1 MKEDEEKNL
10 ADISLT
16 NKNKF
21 QKINIINEKP
31 EKENNELNDNNS
43 SKSNISKINFSE
55 ISIKENEDQEQENYM
70 ESQLALLYDIFL
82 NSYSKKVFADLIK
95 DIEEKEILLYSNS
108 IMSFKIMILK
118 IKCLIKT
125 LMIEYNNILQSKVQ
139 HFNELDTIVLKIQN
153 EFKKISSM
161 VINNNSYEHE
171 ILTQT
176 YCKFLYLLSKISL
189 KKEDN
194 AKTIGYISLGVN
206 MLKIFIIRK
215 KLATEIKT
223 YKIYL
228 KLLLSIINILIGDNN
243 YEIAL
248 LYCRTALKL
257 IEITHKLI
265 YSKNKEKDKNNNK
278 SESIFITKKFIT
290 FSGYTFLYIGCCL
303 EQAKKDIEAFEAYKQ
318 AKYFLNKGYISENPF
333 KIEKYININNS
344 AKFCVKEIFD
354 KFVLKFEKEKRER
367 LDRQEK
373 LERLKRLQ
381 KNQIKQNEKQYKLK
395 LIANGYIG
403 DPNKYNKMEERLATE
418 LFPFSVK
425 NEIDKIDDEL
435 ISFVFTHYNKN
446 NNKQKT
452 PIKNKMSLETKKLMS
467 RYELYNILMSKDF
480 REFVMK
486 TRKLEFN
493 NPKKGSESI
502 STIQRYLNNKMEIK
516 LNQRNNSRKKSLKF
530 LERQNNS
537 IKFNLNLNN
546 IINTRIKKENIS
558 EKARTLPATSPSSN
572 SNLTSKR
579 EKKLILSN
587 LSERK
592 IKKKEIKF
600 NINNL
605 TSPTQNSPITRNKI
619 NLKFSTSN
627 RTIKAMST
635 KRRKKIRINNMN
647 ELECDFERKNFDKNL
662 MTENYLKKYSYYQN
676 LSNKELKMHKI
687 FLDFRNSNIIYNPKK
702 TLEEN
707 DIKLITKE
715 EIMNKFLMIN
725 EKVREKENSVP
736 KDEGIKMIKDSFA
749 SGENEMSSKMK
760 SAMSKVINQ
769 YILERKK
776 KGKKIIKLL
785 NDEQIKQ
792 INEKNI
798 LELNYSIKD
807 INNKLSQIRQVSGNN
822 STE

>member
-1 MKEDEEKNL
+1 MKGDEERNLVDIQSNDKN
-10 ADISLT
+10 
-16 NKNKF
+16 NY
-21 QKINIINEKP
+21 QKINVTNEKP
-31 EKENNELNDNNS
+31 DKENNKLNDNNS

-55 ISIKENEDQEQENYM
+55 ISIKENEDAEQENYM

-95 DIEEKEILLYSNS
+95 DIEEKEILLYPNS

-125 LMIEYNNILQSKVQ
+125 LMIEYNNILQSKDQ
-139 HFNELDTIVLKIQN
+139 HFNELDNIVLKIQN

-161 VINNNSYEHE
+161 IINNSSYEYE
-171 ILTQT
+171 ILAQT

-194 AKTIGYISLGVN
+194 VKTIGYISLGIN
-206 MLKIFIIRK
+206 MLKIFLIRK

-223 YKIYL
+223 YKIYI

-243 YEIAL
+243 YDQAL

-257 IEITHKLI
+257 IEIVHKFI
-265 YSKNKEKDKNNNK
+265 YFKNKEKDRNYNK
-278 SESIFITKKFIT
+278 SESILITKKYIT
-290 FSGYTFLYIGCCL
+290 FSGYIFLYIGCCL
-303 EQAKKDIEAFEAYKQ
+303 EQSEKYIEAFEAYKQ

-333 KIEKYININNS
+333 KNDKFPYINNS
-344 AKFCVKEIFD
+344 AKFCANLIFD

-381 KNQIKQNEKQYKLK
+381 KNQIKQNEKQYRLK

-403 DPNKYNKMEERLATE
+403 DPNKYNKMEEKLTTA
-418 LFPFSVK
+418 LFPFSIK

-435 ISFVFTHYNKN
+435 ISFVFTYYNRN
-446 NNKQKT
+446 NNKLKT
-452 PIKNKMSLETKKLMS
+452 PIKNRISLETKKLMS

-502 STIQRYLNNKMEIK
+502 SIIQRYLNNKMEIK
-516 LNQRNNSRKKSLKF
+516 QNQKNFSRKKSIKF
-530 LERQNNS
+530 LEKQNNS
-537 IKFNLNLNN
+537 LRLTLNLNN
-546 IINTRIKKENIS
+546 IINTKIKKENKS
-558 EKARTLPATSPSSN
+558 EKTRTLPTTSPN
-572 SNLTSKR
+572 RIINLKSK
-579 EKKLILSN
+579 KKRKFILSN
-587 LSERK
+587 LSEK
-592 IKKKEIKF
+592 KNEKKEIKYYL
-600 NINNL
+600 NNL
-605 TSPTQNSPITRNKI
+605 TSPSQNSHNTRNQI
-619 NLKFSTSN
+619 DLQFSSSF

-635 KRRKKIRINNMN
+635 KRRKKIRISNMN

-662 MTENYLKKYSYYQN
+662 MTENYLRKYSYYQN
-676 LSNKELKMHKI
+676 LSNQELKMHKI
-687 FLDFRNSNIIYNPKK
+687 FLDFRNSNILYNPKK

-725 EKVREKENSVP
+725 EQVREKENLVSN
-736 KDEGIKMIKDSFA
+736 DEGIKMIKDSFV
-749 SGENEMSSKMK
+749 SGDNQMSSKMK
-760 SAMSKVINQ
+760 SAMSKVISQ

-776 KGKKIIKLL
+776 KVKKVNKII
-785 NDEQIKQ
+785 NDEQIKR

-798 LELNYSIKD
+798 LELNYSIKN
-807 INNKLSQIRQVSGNN
+807 INNKISQIRQVSGND